1 VPSNKVLNLIQQ
13 KAKSESEGRPLA
25 GEKSD
30 RDRMVYVP
38 TAKKPDPAL
47 QENSKALVKHLNH
60 SHPTLDVII
69 PLGIYV
75 PKLSPK

>member
-1 VPSNKVLNLIQQ
+1 MNIRDRLGVPSNKVLNLIQQ
-13 KAKSESEGRPLA
+13 KAKSESEGRPLV

-47 QENSKALVKHLNH
+47 QENSKALVNHLYQ
-60 SHPTLDVII
+60 L
-69 PLGIYV
+69 L
-75 PKLSPK
+75 

>member
-1 VPSNKVLNLIQQ
+1 MPSNKVLNLIQQ
-13 KAKSESEGRPLA
+13 KAKSESEGGRPLV

-47 QENSKALVKHLNH
+47 QENSKALVNH
-60 SHPTLDVII
+60 QNNHILPSIFP
-69 PLGIYV
+69 
-75 PKLSPK
+75 